1 MALKGDRF
9 EGVHDIK
16 HFMNEVAE
24 RGGIASVSTAGSGS
38 ALDQSAN
45 LVTYKASGSGAKP
58 VGILLN
64 DMVNK
69 DQTRTHINYQKNE
82 VQKGGKVTLLRQ
94 GWVVTNMVHPQVTPA
109 GGDPAYVGASGYIT
123 NVSTAGAT
131 LASGAPES
139 TRVLPIGEFETG
151 KDEDGYA
158 TVFINLPMRV

>member
-9 EGVHDIK
+9 EGIHDIK

-24 RGGIASVSTAGSGS
+24 RGGIAVLSTAGSGA

-45 LVTYKASGSGAKP
+45 LVTYAASPSGKVP

-69 DQTRTHINYQKNE
+69 DLTRTHLNQHKNE
-82 VQKGGKVTLLRQ
+82 IQKGGKVTLLKE
-94 GWVVTNMVHPQVTPA
+94 GYVTTNMIYPGNSPA
-109 GGDPAYVGASGYIT
+109 GGDPAYIANSGFVSNNASPSQ
-123 NVSTAGAT
+123 V
-131 LASGAPES
+131 
-139 TRVLPIGEFETG
+139 RWVGEFETS

-158 TVFINLPMRV
+158 TLYVKLPSKATG

>member
-9 EGVHDIK
+9 EGIHDIK

-24 RGGIASVSTAGSGS
+24 RGGIATLSTAGSGA

-45 LVTYKASGSGAKP
+45 LVTYAASPSGKVP

-69 DQTRTHINYQKNE
+69 DLTRTHMNWYKNE
-82 VQKGGKVTLLRQ
+82 VQKGGKVTLLKE
-94 GWVVTNMVHPQVTPA
+94 GYVTTNMIYPNQSPA
-109 GGDPAYVGASGYIT
+109 GGDAAYVGNSGYLT
-123 NVSTAGAT
+123 NVGPNSLNAG
-131 LASGAPES
+131 
-139 TRVLPIGEFETG
+139 RWVGEFETS

-158 TVFINLPMRV
+158 TVYVKLPAKA